1 MDPAKRPAG
10 QDERDRSDFVVEL
23 PSDLRVIEAAVTY
36 LVDRCRAYDYS
47 GSRLDLNFR
56 VGVTEALA
64 NAVLYG
70 NRCDPSKSVR
80 VDVSLCPSRV
90 VLRVVDEGHGFD
102 PESVPD
108 PTLPAN
114 LQQSGGRGIF
124 LLRELMDEVEFN
136 ARGNE
141 VRLTLLR
148 GDGSATADESDSRT
162 PRSRTSH
169 S

>member
-1 MDPAKRPAG
+1 MDRLTRPG
-10 QDERDRSDFVVEL
+10 VREDPDRSEFVLEL

-56 VGVTEALA
+56 VGLTEALA

-70 NRCDPSKSVR
+70 NRCDPRKSVR
-80 VDVSLCPSRV
+80 IDVCLGRSRV
-90 VLRVVDEGHGFD
+90 ILEVADEGRGFD

-108 PTLPAN
+108 PTLPSN
-114 LQQSGGRGIF
+114 LQEPGGRGLF

-136 ARGNE
+136 ARGNA
-141 VRLTLLR
+141 VRLTLFR
-148 GDGSATADESDSRT
+148 NGSASSDSRAE
-162 PRSRTSH
+162 
-169 S
+169 

>member
-1 MDPAKRPAG
+1 MDPVKRPEG
-10 QDERDRSDFVVEL
+10 GRERDRSDFVVEL
-23 PSDLRVIEAAVTY
+23 PSDLRIIEAAVTY

-90 VLRVVDEGHGFD
+90 VLKVVDEGHGFD

-148 GDGSATADESDSRT
+148 SEGSEPAAESASRT
-162 PRSRTSH
+162 PGPRTSH